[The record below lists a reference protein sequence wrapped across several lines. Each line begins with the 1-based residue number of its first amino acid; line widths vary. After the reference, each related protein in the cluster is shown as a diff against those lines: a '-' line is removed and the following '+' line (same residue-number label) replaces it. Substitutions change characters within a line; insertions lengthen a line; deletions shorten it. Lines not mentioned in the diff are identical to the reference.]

1 MKAYEDFPAQARIWI
16 YQSNTALTAEQVAE
30 ANTRLQQFVAQ
41 WLSHGKKVQAWAK
54 LLHQH
59 FLVIMV
65 DEDQEAPSGCSIDSS
80 VALVK
85 ELEQAFEVDF
95 FDRMTFTY
103 LQEDGTVTTADRATF
118 ADLYSQGKIGEET
131 LVFNNLVATKA
142 AFEDAWKIPLRESW
156 HANMV

>member
-1 MKAYEDFPAQARIWI
+1 MTAYENFPDNARIWI
-16 YQSNTALTAEQVAE
+16 YQTNRALTAEQVDYTH
-30 ANTRLQQFVAQ
+30 TRLEKFVQQ
-41 WLSHGKKVQAWAK
+41 WLSHGKKIKAWAG

-59 FLVIMV
+59 FLVFMV
-65 DEDQEAPSGCSIDSS
+65 DESYEPPSGCSIDSS

-85 ELEQAFEVDF
+85 ELEKTFEVDF

-103 LQEDGTVTTADRATF
+103 LQEDGTVAAADREQFAT
-118 ADLYSQGKIGEET
+118 LYAQQKIGENT

-142 AFEDAWKIPLRESW
+142 AFETTWKVPLKESW

>member
-1 MKAYEDFPAQARIWI
+1 MLAYEDFPDNARIWI
-16 YQSNTALTAEQVAE
+16 YQSNRALTPEQVE
-30 ANTRLQQFVAQ
+30 QANTRLQKFVSQ
-41 WLSHGKKVQAWAK
+41 WLSHGKKVQAWAT

-59 FLVIMV
+59 FLVLMV
-65 DEDQEAPSGCSIDSS
+65 NEAYEAPSGCSIDSS

-85 ELEQAFEVDF
+85 ELEQAFGVDF

-103 LQEDGTVTTADRATF
+103 LQEDGTVRATDRDTF
-118 ADLYSQGKIGEET
+118 ADLYNQGAIGEDT

-142 AFEDAWKIPLRESW
+142 AFENTWKVPLKESW